1 MLRNG
6 CLNLIHFQIPAD
18 VISEYTRLADILL
31 YIVTMD
37 DDDFVQRL
45 GKNHLNKVKQFS
57 YFSHFNS
64 SSIRNLSA
72 KFIGLSSGR

>member
-6 CLNLIHFQIPAD
+6 CLNLIHLQIPAD

-37 DDDFVQRL
+37 DDDFVLRL
-45 GKNHLNKVKQFS
+45 GGNNFENFSLKQFIICFK
-57 YFSHFNS
+57 FSRNS
-64 SSIRNLSA
+64 ST
-72 KFIGLSSGR
+72 KFISLSSGR